1 MTVAKNCINKQNDDI
16 TIEDLKNTITKQ
28 VFPNLYIFL
37 QAALTLPISSATCE
51 RSFSA
56 MRRIKTWVRTS
67 MVQDRFSNLAILHIE
82 KDLTKIIN
90 NVSILDE
97 FSKSSRMII
106 LK

>member
-37 QAALTLPISSATCE
+37 QVALTLPISSATCE

-82 KDLTKIIN
+82 KDITKIIN